1 MVQFQPHRIPER
13 LERPA
18 MSVITK
24 SFYPWGQFLSDMEKR
39 VIPALKANSSEFMG
53 VMGLPRGGLIMAV
66 MISHQLGIPLILWGS
81 QDPATRNLIGG
92 STRGAEYEH
101 RMTQYVSSYPLDKKI
116 LIADDVADTGKRL
129 APYRGHPLVTL
140 FYHRSSIIEPTWWFN
155 EKNDSNGFIVFPW
168 EKE

>member
-1 MVQFQPHRIPER
+1 
-13 LERPA
+13 
-18 MSVITK
+18 
-24 SFYPWGQFLSDMEKR
+24 
-39 VIPALKANSSEFMG
+39 MG

-81 QDPATRNLIGG
+81 QDPTTRNLIGG
-92 STRGAEYEH
+92 STRGAKYEH
-101 RMTQYVSSYPLDKKI
+101 RMTQYVSSYPFDKKI

-129 APYRGHPLVTL
+129 APYRDHPLVTL